1 MGADLITFI
10 LIGPKKLEPLPSHRE
25 SVVRRVMDKRK
36 AALEGAC
43 RGLAEARGL
52 SPEQLRQ
59 TADFEDALEDFL
71 RNEGGGEECLVHL
84 TPEEVRKTLDALV
97 ALWNDGSA
105 RDLDWRLWKDGRKTR
120 RLVVA
125 GDMSY
130 GDEPDGYAFQLFKKA
145 QGMGL
150 MAALGIE

>member
-10 LIGPKKLEPLPSHRE
+10 FIGPQKLKLSAARCR
-25 SVVRRVMDKRK
+25 SVVRRVMSKRE

-71 RNEGGGEECLVHL
+71 RNEGGGEECLVSL
-84 TPEEVRKTLDALV
+84 TPQEVRTTLDALV

-105 RDLDWRLWKDGRKTR
+105 RDLNYRFWQDGRKTR

-130 GDEPDGYAFQLFKKA
+130 GDEPDGCAFQLFKKA